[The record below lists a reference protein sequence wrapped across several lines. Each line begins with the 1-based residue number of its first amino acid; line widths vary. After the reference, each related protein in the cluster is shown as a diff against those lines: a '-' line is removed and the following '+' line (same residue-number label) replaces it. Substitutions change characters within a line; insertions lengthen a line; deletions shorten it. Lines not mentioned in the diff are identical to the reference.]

1 MYKCQGHRY
10 RAITELALCGA
21 IWLMSY
27 VQDEQILLMRTLLS
41 RTGVLFSSMIARRPS
56 VPTDAATLAK
66 ADEGVGMASKDTRSV
81 IEVLLAHLAP
91 EIVELLRDP
100 NAAMLTLPALLLQP
114 GEYRNLVHRISDGKL
129 SDPIE
134 SLWASV
140 EGMDSEERFALL
152 DFVEQAIKPRDKRLV
167 EILEEIAVAAPANA
181 WELQFWITLLINTA
195 CGGQRKSRVKYKH
208 LRRHLRETMEVIS
221 IGVSMG
227 RIGLANVRFQN
238 VWSKTS
244 FDKAKVMKIDA
255 FDFIDLEESVET
267 LRMMPLQLRTL
278 LVDALIDTMAGKDN
292 LDVPEATF
300 LRYICR
306 RWGVAPKIALTPGA
320 PQSA

>member
-1 MYKCQGHRY
+1 M
-10 RAITELALCGA
+10 
-21 IWLMSY
+21 
-27 VQDEQILLMRTLLS
+27 
-41 RTGVLFSSMIARRPS
+41 LFSSVIARRPN
-56 VPTDAATLAK
+56 AANSGETLAQSHK
-66 ADEGVGMASKDTRSV
+66 GVGMASTETCSV
-81 IEVLLAHLAP
+81 IDGLISHLGP
-91 EIVELLRDP
+91 EIVDLLGDP
-100 NAAMLTLPALLLQP
+100 NAAMLTLPALLLHP
-114 GEYRNLVHRISDGKL
+114 SEYRNIVHRINDGKL
-129 SDPIE
+129 LDPIE
-134 SLWASV
+134 TLWASFD
-140 EGMDSEERFALL
+140 GMDSEERFALL

-167 EILEEIAVAAPANA
+167 EILEEIAVSAPANA
-181 WELQFWITLLINTA
+181 WDLQFWITLLINTA

-208 LRRHLRETMEVIS
+208 LRRHIRETMEVIS

-238 VWSKTS
+238 VWSKTN

-278 LVDALIDTMAGKDN
+278 LVDAFIDTMAGKDN

-306 RWGVAPKIALTPGA
+306 RWGVTPKIVLTPGE
-320 PQSA
+320 PQPA